1 MSSVNDQLPTRY
13 GCHECR
19 EDAERVLGN
28 RATPGIRE
36 LYESHLRTCR
46 DCRRM
51 HRVLYAVYEGP
62 AVPAPPSGVREEKA
76 FYAVLR
82 KMKEDTPEPWPRR
95 WTLRAGVGVLAG
107 SAAALTLSLFGW
119 VPQDWHFL
127 DEDPTEASIAW
138 TSYPHDTGGRQSTR
152 ISDGSGSEG
161 GIEHPAQS
169 YGRVVGGHAIM
180 LPPGDDRS
188 ANTDTFPVGTRF
200 EVSEHDA
207 VQLALVG
214 KIVANFTPGTQIE
227 WTVASPSL
235 IEVKVDRGIAAF
247 RYDRKPSDPILQV
260 RTPSK
265 LVRVVGTVFTV
276 QVDDDDTWVSVLRGQ
291 VEVLQPGTN
300 ALEAEVESGHRYDSR
315 RGMWDDV
322 GRVEV
327 AAAMPLSNDPDETGD
342 PADAITLADGRIPSN
357 WNVPGLSQNPD
368 KRTLTYVPPRPGS
381 AITAPTLRVTGT
393 TGAPEEEEAAP
404 EPERTHT
411 ARRVGDESEAL
422 IDSLMRDA
430 EATRRKELHV
440 SLEHCR
446 ALLSNPDTRYRAA
459 KCLSRFIS
467 KYGDDAAA
475 VEGYLLVGMLRM
487 DYALDYRAAEV
498 AFQTFLRRAPDHPKA
513 ELALYRMWLS
523 SVEDGRISQAL
534 DRGRSYLRRHP
545 HGAYVGKILQRFPE
559 LKSAL

>member
-1 MSSVNDQLPTRY
+1 MPPVNDNPPTRY
-13 GCHECR
+13 GCHEAH
-19 EDAERVLGN
+19 EDSEFVLGN
-28 RATPGIRE
+28 RATPSVRE
-36 LYESHLRTCR
+36 LYESHLRECR

-62 AVPAPPSGVREEKA
+62 SVPAPLAGVREEKE

-82 KMKEDTPEPWPRR
+82 KMKEDAPEPWQRR
-95 WTLRAGVGVLAG
+95 WTLRLGVGALAG
-107 SAAALTLSLFGW
+107 SAAVLALTLFGV
-119 VPQDWHFL
+119 VPQDWSFGQL
-127 DEDPTEASIAW
+127 EPTSGTAIAFNDV
-138 TSYPHDTGGRQSTR
+138 SRDTKHSTR
-152 ISDGSGSEG
+152 DSVTIPTEG

-188 ANTDTFPVGTRF
+188 SNTDTFPVGTRF

-214 KIVANFTPGTQIE
+214 KIVANFTPSTQIE
-227 WTVASPSL
+227 WTVASPNL
-235 IEVKVDRGIAAF
+235 IEVKVDRGMAAF

-260 RTPSK
+260 RTPTA

-276 QVDDDDTWVSVLRGQ
+276 QVEEDNTWVSVLRGQ
-291 VEVLQPGTN
+291 VEVLQPSTN
-300 ALEAEVESGHRYDSR
+300 ALEAEVESGHRYDAR

-322 GRVEV
+322 GRTEV
-327 AAAMPLSNDPDETGD
+327 SAALPLSNDPGDMGD
-342 PADAITLADGRIPSN
+342 PGDAIALADGRIPNN
-357 WNVPGLSQNPD
+357 WNVPGLSQDPA

-381 AITAPTLRVTGT
+381 AITVNTMRVTGT
-393 TGAPEEEEAAP
+393 TGPEEETVRSIRVDP
-404 EPERTHT
+404 PRRT
-411 ARRVGDESEAL
+411 ADESEDL

-430 EATRRKELHV
+430 EATRRKELRGA
-440 SLEHCR
+440 LETCR
-446 ALLSNPDTRYRAA
+446 ALLSSADSRYRAA

-498 AFQTFLRRAPDHPKA
+498 AFQTFLRRAPEHPKA

-534 DRGRSYLRRHP
+534 ERGRKYLHRHP

-559 LKSAL
+559 LKSAI

>member
-1 MSSVNDQLPTRY
+1 MPSVHDPLPTRY
-13 GCHECR
+13 GCHEAR
-19 EDAERVLGN
+19 EDSELVLGN
-28 RATPGIRE
+28 RAMPSVRE
-36 LYESHLRTCR
+36 LYESHLRGCR

-51 HRVLYAVYEGP
+51 HRVLYALYEGP
-62 AVPAPPSGVREEKA
+62 HVPAPPSGVREEKD

-82 KMKEDTPEPWPRR
+82 KMKDDAPEPWHRK
-95 WTLRAGVGVLAG
+95 WTLRAGVGALAG
-107 SAAALTLSLFGW
+107 SAAVLTLSLFGM
-119 VPQDWHFL
+119 VPQDWSFGEL
-127 DEDPTEASIAW
+127 DASSDAPVAWSSTTTAGEAKGA
-138 TSYPHDTGGRQSTR
+138 P
-152 ISDGSGSEG
+152 GSGGQVATQG

-188 ANTDTFPVGTRF
+188 ANTDTFSVGTRF
-200 EVSEHDA
+200 EVSDHDA

-227 WTVASPSL
+227 WTAASPSL
-235 IEVKVDRGIAAF
+235 IEVKVDRGVAAF
-247 RYDRKPSDPILQV
+247 RYDRKESDPILQV
-260 RTPSK
+260 RTPTAI
-265 LVRVVGTVFTV
+265 VRVVGTVFTV
-276 QVDDDDTWVSVLRGQ
+276 QVEEDNTWVSVLRGQ

-300 ALEAEVESGHRYDSR
+300 ALEAEVESGHRYDTR

-327 AAAMPLSNDPDETGD
+327 AAALPLSNDADEMGD
-342 PADAITLADGRIPSN
+342 PADAIALADGRIPMN
-357 WNVPGLSQNPD
+357 WNVPGLPQNAD
-368 KRTLTYVPPRPGS
+368 KRTLTYIPSRPGS
-381 AITAPTLRVTGT
+381 AITVSTLRITGT
-393 TGAPEEEEAAP
+393 TGAVEEQSR
-404 EPERTHT
+404 PERVDPP
-411 ARRVGDESEAL
+411 RRVVDESEDL

-430 EATRRKELHV
+430 EATRRKELRGA
-440 SLEHCR
+440 LESCR

-498 AFQTFLRRAPDHPKA
+498 AFQTFLHRAPDHTKA

-534 DRGRSYLRRHP
+534 ERGRKYLHRHP
-545 HGAYVGKILQRFPE
+545 NGAYVGKILQRFPE
-559 LKSAL
+559 LKSAI

>member
-1 MSSVNDQLPTRY
+1 MPSLHDNLPTRY
-13 GCHECR
+13 GCHESH
-19 EDAERVLGN
+19 EDAELVLGN
-28 RATPGIRE
+28 RATPSVRE
-36 LYESHLRTCR
+36 LYESHLRQCR
-46 DCRRM
+46 DCRRT

-62 AVPAPPSGVREEKA
+62 PVPPPVSGVREEKE

-82 KMKEDTPEPWPRR
+82 KMKEETPEPWQRK
-95 WTLRAGVGVLAG
+95 WSLRAGVGVLAG
-107 SAAALTLSLFGW
+107 SAAALTLSLFGIMPPELSFGDDDLSDSTGPW
-119 VPQDWHFL
+119 ASVQL
-127 DEDPTEASIAW
+127 DGERGNTK
-138 TSYPHDTGGRQSTR
+138 RR
-152 ISDGSGSEG
+152 SDGSGSEG

-200 EVSEHDA
+200 EVSEDGA

-214 KIVANFTPGTQIE
+214 KIVANFAPSTQIE

-235 IEVKVDRGIAAF
+235 IEVKVDRGVAAF

-260 RTPSK
+260 RTPTA

-300 ALEAEVESGHRYDSR
+300 ALEAEIESGHRYDTR

-327 AAAMPLSNDPDETGD
+327 AAAMPLSNDHDETGD
-342 PADAITLADGRIPSN
+342 PADALALADGRIPQN
-357 WNVPGLSQNPD
+357 WNVPGLSQDPD
-368 KRTLTYVPPRPGS
+368 KRTLTYIPARPGS
-381 AITAPTLRVTGT
+381 AITVNTLRVTGT
-393 TGAPEEEEAAP
+393 TGAPEEEAVTP
-404 EPERTHT
+404 
-411 ARRVGDESEAL
+411 ARRTDSPPRIGNESEAL
-422 IDSLMRDA
+422 LDSLMRDA
-430 EATRRKELHV
+430 EATRRKELQGA
-440 SLEHCR
+440 LESCR
-446 ALLSNPDTRYRAA
+446 ALLSNADTRYRAA

-534 DRGRSYLRRHP
+534 DRGGKYLRRHP

-559 LKSAL
+559 LKSAI

>member
-1 MSSVNDQLPTRY
+1 MSSVHDNPPTRY
-13 GCHECR
+13 GCHESR
-19 EDAERVLGN
+19 EDAELVLGN
-28 RATPGIRE
+28 RATPSVRE
-36 LYESHLRTCR
+36 LYESHLRQCR

-62 AVPAPPSGVREEKA
+62 SVPPVPSGVREEKE

-82 KMKEDTPEPWPRR
+82 RMKEDAPEPWHRK
-95 WTLRAGVGVLAG
+95 WTLRAGVGALAG
-107 SAAALTLSLFGW
+107 SAAILALSLFGMA
-119 VPQDWHFL
+119 PKDWSFGEL
-127 DEDPTEASIAW
+127 DPTGAAMAS
-138 TSYPHDTGGRQSTR
+138 HDYGRDANPNGAAPNVLT
-152 ISDGSGSEG
+152 EG

-188 ANTDTFPVGTRF
+188 SNTDTFAVGTRF

-207 VQLALVG
+207 VQLALAG
-214 KIVANFTPGTQIE
+214 KIVANFTPSTQIE
-227 WTVASPSL
+227 WTVASPNL
-235 IEVKVDRGIAAF
+235 IEVKVDRGMAAF
-247 RYDRKPSDPILQV
+247 RYDRKASDPILQV
-260 RTPSK
+260 RTPTAI
-265 LVRVVGTVFTV
+265 VRVVGTVFTV
-276 QVDDDDTWVSVLRGQ
+276 QVEEDNTWVSVLRGQ

-322 GRVEV
+322 GRIEV
-327 AAAMPLSNDPDETGD
+327 AAALPLSNDPDETGD
-342 PADAITLADGRIPSN
+342 FSDTLALADGRIPAN
-357 WNVPGLSQNPD
+357 WNVPGLSQDPD
-368 KRTLTYVPPRPGS
+368 KRTLTYIPPRPGN
-381 AITAPTLRVTGT
+381 AITVSTLRVTGT
-393 TGAPEEEEAAP
+393 TGAEEE
-404 EPERTHT
+404 T
-411 ARRVGDESEAL
+411 ARPIRVEPPRRTTDESEDL

-430 EATRRKELHV
+430 EATRRKELRGA
-440 SLEHCR
+440 LETCR
-446 ALLSNPDTRYRAA
+446 ALLSNAETRYRAA

-534 DRGRSYLRRHP
+534 DRGRNYLHRHP

-559 LKSAL
+559 LKSAI

>member
-1 MSSVNDQLPTRY
+1 MSPVNDNLPTRY
-13 GCHECR
+13 GCHECH

-28 RATPGIRE
+28 RATAAVRE
-36 LYESHLRTCR
+36 LYESHLRQCR

-62 AVPAPPSGVREEKA
+62 PVPPPVSGVREEKE

-82 KMKEDTPEPWPRR
+82 KMKEDTPEPWQRK
-95 WTLRAGVGVLAG
+95 WTLRASVGVLAG
-107 SAAALTLSLFGW
+107 SAAALTLSLFGLTP
-119 VPQDWHFL
+119 VDWSL
-127 DEDPTEASIAW
+127 DSDDPDGAHLAW
-138 TSYPHDTGGRQSTR
+138 SSLEPSGERSR
-152 ISDGSGSEG
+152 PRSDRSNAEG

-169 YGRVVGGHAIM
+169 YGRIVGGHAIM
-180 LPPGDDRS
+180 LPPGDDLS
-188 ANTDTFPVGTRF
+188 TNTDTFPVGTRF
-200 EVSEHDA
+200 EVSEDEA

-227 WTVASPSL
+227 WTAASPSL
-235 IEVKVDRGIAAF
+235 IEVKVDHGVAAF

-260 RTPSK
+260 RTPTTI
-265 LVRVVGTVFTV
+265 VRVVGTVFTV
-276 QVDDDDTWVSVLRGQ
+276 QVEEDETWVSVLRGQ

-300 ALEAEVESGHRYDSR
+300 ALEAEIESGHRYDAR

-327 AAAMPLSNDPDETGD
+327 AAALPLSNDPDTTGD
-342 PADAITLADGRIPSN
+342 PGDVLALADGHIPKN
-357 WNVPGLSQNPD
+357 WNVPGLSQNPE
-368 KRTLTYVPPRPGS
+368 KRTLSYIPPRPGS
-381 AITAPTLRVTGT
+381 AITVSTLRVTGT
-393 TGAPEEEEAAP
+393 TGTPEEEERP
-404 EPERTHT
+404 EPVRTAT
-411 ARRVGDESEAL
+411 SRRVGDESGAL

-430 EATRRKELHV
+430 EATRRKELRNA
-440 SLEHCR
+440 LENCR
-446 ALLSNPDTRYRAA
+446 TLLSNPETRYRAA